1 MKSFT
6 VCWVHQICGERFR
19 RFFHHHLHSY
29 IHGFQLYKTAMSIST
44 KALRFSC
51 EFSLAYSEM
60 YESTLLTHV
69 CEDFMLSRMIMQ
81 SQEEMKSYSCSESE
95 IKQIANRFL
104 GNVWQHITDTCVQD
118 FTLPGWICSH
128 RRRRATVAMSPRW
141 NRSLTASLLAFSASY
156 FLRLGRNP
164 LDSSPLL
171 WNISRLENFKNFHGV
186 NFQQSKSLAGKTF
199 AVY

>member
-1 MKSFT
+1 
-6 VCWVHQICGERFR
+6 
-19 RFFHHHLHSY
+19 
-29 IHGFQLYKTAMSIST
+29 MSIST

-118 FTLPGWICSH
+118 FTLPGWLCSH
-128 RRRRATVAMSPRW
+128 RRRKATVAMSPRW
-141 NRSLTASLLAFSASY
+141 NRSLTASLLAFSVSY
-156 FLRLGRNP
+156 FLMSWQKP
-164 LDSSPLL
+164 
-171 WNISRLENFKNFHGV
+171 SRFFATAVEYFPAWKFLKFSWCQLSAEQKFSRENFRSLLKIRENC
-186 NFQQSKSLAGKTF
+186 KSFLTVKLLSFT
-199 AVY
+199 V